1 MLQGKRFA
9 VEYRCPYCLTI
20 STVRKTVMNHIVEDH
35 AAILTMVEQEG
46 ERSASSRMF
55 NLSRAGVRIVDENR
69 VDQHIKELAGDL
81 TPRLIKRVRKVV
93 YRCLVEA
100 LVMVG
105 TEDEVAPNSFKRF
118 KDVFQSLLK

>member
-1 MLQGKRFA
+1 M
-9 VEYRCPYCLTI
+9 EYRCPYCLTI
-20 STVRKTVMNHIVEDH
+20 STVRKAVMNHIVEDH

-46 ERSASSRMF
+46 ERSASSRVF